1 MLELQLNAQ
10 LELLRTAMARYVSP
24 QKGAKCGEFVEGI
37 YKTMRLGQTLPTL
50 TRPFY
55 GDVRR
60 EMLER
65 MEMDITCA
73 PLEQQAKLC
82 C

>member
-1 MLELQLNAQ
+1 
-10 LELLRTAMARYVSP
+10 
-24 QKGAKCGEFVEGI
+24 
-37 YKTMRLGQTLPTL
+37 MRLGQTLPTL

-65 MEMDITCA
+65 KWILPARHLSSRPSFAVESTGR
-73 PLEQQAKLC
+73 
-82 C
+82 

>member
-1 MLELQLNAQ
+1 
-10 LELLRTAMARYVSP
+10 
-24 QKGAKCGEFVEGI
+24 
-37 YKTMRLGQTLPTL
+37 MRLGQTLPTL